1 MRHGGLPGRIIPQV
15 GLCSV
20 CIHARTVENRRGSAF
35 YLCERSKTDP
45 SFSRYPR
52 LPVLACRGFEA
63 VDMSQPAHE
72 AGDEPPDGSGDEGAA
87 DGADADTTSRE
98 DGA

>member
-1 MRHGGLPGRIIPQV
+1 MLSDALLRRIIPQV

-20 CIHARTVENRRGSAF
+20 CRHVRTVENRRGSAF
-35 YLCERSKTDP
+35 FLCGLSKADP

-63 VDMSQPAHE
+63 VDILEDESG
-72 AGDEPPDGSGDEGAA
+72 GDATSTGDEG
-87 DGADADTTSRE
+87 
-98 DGA
+98 